1 MRRLT
6 NPRSPVLAA
15 FGRILRETRTD
26 ARISQSELMRRLGKK
41 GHTRVSQWERGM
53 QDPGIEDLILL
64 AAALGVGPEDL
75 LPNHALSPGSQGTAA
90 PRPRE

>member
-1 MRRLT
+1 MRRLQ
-6 NPRSPVLAA
+6 PRSAVLME
-15 FGRILRETRTD
+15 FGRILRETRED

-75 LPNHALSPGSQGTAA
+75 LPNHALSTDSPASEA
-90 PRPRE
+90 PSGRA